1 MTQRARDTLGA
12 LVPPTL
18 LLLAVG
24 GASELA
30 LRELPLDAAHRML
43 LPLPSAVLRECW
55 LARSELVARA
65 GMTGLAALLGFA
77 ASAAIGI
84 TAAIGLATVAWVRR
98 AFYPYMVFFQ
108 TVPIVALAPIL
119 VVLLGAGLKPVAASA
134 FIVSVFPVIANTLN
148 GLLSTEPALLDLFR
162 LYGAG
167 RAFTFARLRL
177 PAALPDIFT
186 GLRIAAGLA
195 VIGAIVGDFV
205 AGATHWSGGG
215 LGLSMAE
222 GLRLFQTARVYA
234 SVLLAC
240 LLGLVM
246 FGLVNTAGWLVLRR
260 WHASHA
266 PGR

>member
-1 MTQRARDTLGA
+1 MSRRSLAA
-12 LVPPTL
+12 LVPPAILFVAGTGAAEL
-18 LLLAVG
+18 L
-24 GASELA
+24 

-43 LPLPSAVLRECW
+43 LPLPSVVLGECW
-55 LARSELVARA
+55 RTRAELLSRA
-65 GMTGLAALLGFA
+65 GLTGLAALAGFA
-77 ASAAIGI
+77 ASAAFGI
-84 TAAIGLATVAWVRR
+84 AAAVVLAALPWVRR

-134 FIVSVFPVIANTLN
+134 FICSVFPVVANTLS

-167 RAFTFARLRL
+167 RAFTFWRLRL

-234 SVLLAC
+234 SVLGAC
-240 LLGLVM
+240 LLGLAM
-246 FGLVNTAGWLVLRR
+246 FGLVNAAAWLVLRR
-260 WHASHA
+260 WHSSEL
-266 PGR
+266 PR